1 MRTTRMIKVV
11 WGDGSVDEG
20 EVGVDVSFEDAKSE
34 VEREMTGGAPVHL
47 FRSSSGARLLPSSW
61 FTVPENELIVAKLAH
76 VPTSPAMSPHLSD
89 LSEFQLR
96 QRLDLVLGRLGGLGP
111 EEDVDQ
117 SGQPPETADP
127 QFVDYSSP
135 HVALKAVRSF
145 PNLRPNLLSFP
156 SFASLA
162 PLLSAPTSPAQHVE
176 DSLSNSQLP
185 TPSSSRSP
193 SRDRRAQA
201 PEFHLGSQF
210 STRGTSPLRAC
221 SRASPTSPSVPHTPP
236 ASPRRSLAPGPA
248 PSRND
253 SVASVGSSLQLI
265 ERLFGPASPVQ
276 EQQPVYTSL
285 ESAFAAA
292 DEGVAGIVDLPVAS
306 MAHRGHSESVPR
318 PAEQLCTPPCS
329 PPPYDAA
336 WRSQP
341 SSSGTTSGGFRSP
354 TTTCPAEDL
363 LEPAPENAETSAG
376 RKRRAK
382 TCENMRTAYT
392 AASGAPFVPVLAA
405 ASPLPVRLTPS
416 NKRPVSPHPFA
427 HTQSI
432 TRPPPSSSH
441 TPPTCRPSAS
451 PPPLPGVAI
460 LPGPLSALSTNPPS
474 STASSRPFRSPWIQP
489 TQAPWVPLRK
499 QSSKP
504 AF

>member
-11 WGDGSVDEG
+11 WGDGSVDDG
-20 EVGVDVSFEDAKSE
+20 EVGVDASFEDAKSE

-47 FRSSSGARLLPSSW
+47 FRSSSGARVLPSSW
-61 FTVPENELIVAKLAH
+61 FAVPENELIVAKLAH

-111 EEDVDQ
+111 EEGVDQ
-117 SGQPPETADP
+117 SGQPPETTDP
-127 QFVDYSSP
+127 HFVDYSSP
-135 HVALKAVRSF
+135 HAALKAVRSF
-145 PNLRPNLLSFP
+145 PNLRPNLLSFT

-162 PLLSAPTSPAQHVE
+162 PLLSVPTSPAQHVE

-210 STRGTSPLRAC
+210 STRGTSPLHAC
-221 SRASPTSPSVPHTPP
+221 SRSSPTSPSVPHTPP

-248 PSRND
+248 PAHSRND
-253 SVASVGSSLQLI
+253 SVASVGPSLQLI
-265 ERLFGPASPVQ
+265 ERLFGPASPIQ

-306 MAHRGHSESVPR
+306 MTRRGRSESVPR
-318 PAEQLCTPPCS
+318 PAEQLCTPSCS

-341 SSSGTTSGGFRSP
+341 SSSGTT
-354 TTTCPAEDL
+354 TCPAEYL
-363 LEPAPENAETSAG
+363 LEAAPENAERSTG

-392 AASGAPFVPVLAA
+392 AASAAPPVPVLAA
-405 ASPLPVRLTPS
+405 ASPLPVSLTPS

-441 TPPTCRPSAS
+441 TPPTWKPSAS
-451 PPPLPGVAI
+451 PPPLPGAAT
-460 LPGPLSALSTNPPS
+460 LTGPLYALSTKPPS
-474 STASSRPFRSPWIQP
+474 STASSRPYQSSRIQP

-499 QSSKP
+499 QSSKL
-504 AF
+504 AL